1 MSDFLYTCNVQVIFR
16 FAIRLSFCVVV
27 ANKYLQLIS
36 GVLGSDVAKLS
47 VQLQAYLVTQLQ
59 YDGVYTSDFLLTLFT
74 LIQKVNLITPVITL
88 LQILVFRGK
97 LLLVHL

>member
-1 MSDFLYTCNVQVIFR
+1 M
-16 FAIRLSFCVVV
+16 VV

-74 LIQKVNLITPVITL
+74 LIQKVNLITSVTTV